1 MVFKVRIFDTVLAQK
16 SLSMLSRAD
25 CSMIWNS
32 FIFDKKYKWLSY
44 NLWFFYIQFY
54 KVIFFFDFTINKNFK
69 LLNHLY
75 KKNILQSKKHKFK
88 ISSVTPRFSYY
99 IDLYCLEFLNQ
110 LILLNLYFFTNLEFY
125 KKKTLSR
132 FNYIDRQYVKSELV
146 NISYTQDSVKTLS
159 SQSETL
165 YATFF

>member
-1 MVFKVRIFDTVLAQK
+1 
-16 SLSMLSRAD
+16 
-25 CSMIWNS
+25 MIWNS
-32 FIFDKKYKWLSY
+32 FILDKKYKWLSY

-54 KVIFFFDFTINKNFK
+54 KVIFFFDFTIHKNFK

-125 KKKTLSR
+125 KKKTPSR
-132 FNYIDRQYVKSELV
+132 FNYIDRQYVKSELE

-159 SQSETL
+159 YQSEML